1 MSAKDDGGGMPPL
14 VRWIN
19 MLPRTDPGLRK
30 GCGSARGDRER
41 KLYEMLV
48 RVRYWCPGQRR
59 VTNGEGKVEHSG
71 WEWTTSARREAH
83 AKRQRRVRTARGQR
97 GESER
102 YPPSDAE
109 TAEREIASVV
119 SAARSTHGWCA
130 AGGMVGGHETGDT
143 RRSAECL
150 VR

>member
-1 MSAKDDGGGMPPL
+1 MSAKDNGGGMPPL

-19 MLPRTDPGLRK
+19 MLPRKDPGLRK

-83 AKRQRRVRTARGQR
+83 AKRQRRVRHR

-102 YPPSDAE
+102 YPPGVAE
-109 TAEREIASVV
+109 TAEREIAAVV
-119 SAARSTHGWCA
+119 SAARGTHDG
-130 AGGMVGGHETGDT
+130 V
-143 RRSAECL
+143 RRGA
-150 VR
+150 